1 MSGELKNLA
10 EAPSAEP
17 KAIEGD
23 ITYYVHIEDEP
34 AGPKEELT
42 TEVSQAQ
49 AKNFDQILTDLKIT
63 KKDHVV
69 LGINSKFIEL
79 VMKANGKADLY
90 FHAYLWEQYL
100 KTLDAA
106 QTLKM
111 AVKANKGAKSDP
123 QNDDEVVEIFS
134 DKYVFMKRLQGLSMT
149 LTKVIINIKKF
160 PFSEKMYKKYVN
172 EFGRKQLS
180 KKGKYLE
187 EIQRSLFVAQIA
199 NDTEG
204 LYWIE
209 KLLI

>member
-1 MSGELKNLA
+1 
-10 EAPSAEP
+10 
-17 KAIEGD
+17 
-23 ITYYVHIEDEP
+23 
-34 AGPKEELT
+34 
-42 TEVSQAQ
+42 
-49 AKNFDQILTDLKIT
+49 LTDLKIT

-187 EIQRSLFVAQIA
+187 EI
-199 NDTEG
+199 
-204 LYWIE
+204 
-209 KLLI
+209 